1 LYLSNIPTLSNNQ
14 ASIAAP
20 PASSAGAAAAPMSD
34 ELAGRRPLNG
44 NAAAEVID
52 PRFALLLWV
61 GVKWD
66 LVEAGI
72 EDLDHAFDEIER
84 ALHII
89 SPCQCEREILDR
101 FERYDRERQ
110 RRWRR

>member
-1 LYLSNIPTLSNNQ
+1 MCK
-14 ASIAAP
+14 IARPDPGINTPGAARP
-20 PASSAGAAAAPMSD
+20 PCAAAAPMS
-34 ELAGRRPLNG
+34 EEPALAGLKG
-44 NAAAEVID
+44 NDAID
-52 PRFALLLWV
+52 PRLALLLWAS
-61 GVKWD
+61 VKWD
-66 LVEAGI
+66 LVEAGF

-101 FERYDRERQ
+101 FERYDHERQ